1 MKRLVSFSLAVA
13 LAGCQFHTSQRI
25 ADWGRV
31 HKGVAIDPGSM
42 VVDEKNHHYV
52 KGRVGTY
59 KRRGLKT
66 WTWVMTQPPQGKLI
80 RVDDV
85 FEPEEC
91 TVSFNLWSRLAWL
104 KEAPTHS
111 KLPARDIFSFLE
123 KDEVY
128 LMGEEESTLHAW
140 WAYPLAGISFVAVD
154 VPCTVL
160 SIGGFALMMPVA
172 GIVYGIRNGV
182 VDIARQLTPEQ
193 QSPPVD
199 ALQK

>member
-1 MKRLVSFSLAVA
+1 MKRLISFGLAVA

-31 HKGVAIDPGSM
+31 HKGVALDPDSM

-66 WTWVMTQPPQGKLI
+66 WTWVFTQPPQGELI

-85 FEPEEC
+85 FEPEEY
-91 TVSFNLWSRLAWL
+91 TVSFNLWSRLAWQ

-128 LMGEEESTLHAW
+128 LMGEEEATLHAW

-160 SIGGFALMMPVA
+160 SIGGFALMLPVA
-172 GIVYGIRNGV
+172 GLAVSIRNAV
-182 VDIARQLTPEQ
+182 VEPACQLEPEQ
-193 QSPPVD
+193 QKPVESVFR
-199 ALQK
+199 K